1 MKKIKPVVLKNTT
14 RLTNSQMKEI
24 RGGVTGDVYPT
35 SCTVYCNLHT
45 GALVPEITNIDCQ
58 HMGETNE
65 YYCVVEEGIRVYC
78 QSRISGKIQ
87 DGNPKYS
94 CQYPNTDVADFK
106 LG

>member
-1 MKKIKPVVLKNTT
+1 MKKIKAVVLKDATK
-14 RLTNSQMKEI
+14 LTNSQMKEI
-24 RGGVTGDVYPT
+24 RGGVIGDVYPT

-45 GALVPEITNIDCQ
+45 GALVPEITNNDCQ
-58 HMGETNE
+58 HMWEPNE

-78 QSRISGKIQ
+78 QSRITGKIE
-87 DGNPKYS
+87 DGNPNYS

>member
-1 MKKIKPVVLKNTT
+1 MKKIKAVVLKNTT
-14 RLTNSQMKEI
+14 KLTNSQMKEI

-45 GALVPEITNIDCQ
+45 GALVPEITNEICQ
-58 HMGETNE
+58 NYGLPNE

-78 QSRISGKIQ
+78 QNRKTGYPVLNSEMR
-87 DGNPKYS
+87 
-94 CQYPNTDVADFK
+94 CQYPNTDVEDFK

>member
-1 MKKIKPVVLKNTT
+1 MKKIKAVVLKDATK
-14 RLTNSQMKEI
+14 LTNSQMKEI

-45 GALVPEITNIDCQ
+45 GALVPDITNVDCQ

-78 QSRISGKIQ
+78 QNRITGYP
-87 DGNPKYS
+87 DLNTEMR
-94 CQYPNTDVADFK
+94 CQYPNTDVEDFK